1 MPFGSDEDFDD
12 LLPAHLKI
20 KSSVHFTPVEVA
32 VVAARLLAPKPGMR
46 ILDVGCGPG
55 KFCLTAANQC
65 PTSIFEGVDFR
76 KRVVEIATGLAQQLG
91 LQNASFIHADAFA
104 LDWSKYDGF
113 YFFNPFAEQLYHG
126 FLFLDH
132 TIEFDP
138 AKYVQFVLAVR
149 ARLADARIGTRVVTY
164 HGFGG
169 STPSGYE
176 LVSDQVVG
184 TDRIELWEKVRP
196 TYRIMID
203 DAFAEAV

>member
-1 MPFGSDEDFDD
+1 
-12 LLPAHLKI
+12 
-20 KSSVHFTPVEVA
+20 
-32 VVAARLLAPKPGMR
+32 
-46 ILDVGCGPG
+46 
-55 KFCLTAANQC
+55 CLTAANQC

-203 DAFAEAV
+203 DEFAEAV